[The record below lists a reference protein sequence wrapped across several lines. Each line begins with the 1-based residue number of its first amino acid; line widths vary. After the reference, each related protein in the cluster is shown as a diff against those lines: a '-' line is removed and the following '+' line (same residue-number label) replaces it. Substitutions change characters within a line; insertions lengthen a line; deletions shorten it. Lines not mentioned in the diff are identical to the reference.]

1 MMQLRRIKNCFQ
13 VTRSSGTIDFNRQ
26 QGVPDLILCGG
37 DMCKPEEPEVIFSS
51 MTITGQNC

>member
-37 DMCKPEEPEVIFSS
+37 DMCKPEEPEVITVKLSFH
-51 MTITGQNC
+51 Q